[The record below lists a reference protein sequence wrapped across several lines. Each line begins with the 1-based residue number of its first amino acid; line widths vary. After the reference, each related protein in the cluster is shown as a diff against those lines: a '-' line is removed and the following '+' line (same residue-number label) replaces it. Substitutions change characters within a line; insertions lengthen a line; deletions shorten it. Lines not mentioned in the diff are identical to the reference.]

1 MHYLKRLE
9 TAQEEIAAKV
19 DRDRSTISE
28 EIATFVDFGSLSK
41 SHETACFYR
50 EKDFKPTRLES
61 RVTGQSANK

>member
-9 TAQEEIAAKV
+9 TAQEEIADVV

-50 EKDFKPTRLES
+50 EKDFKPPLDS
-61 RVTGQSANK
+61 VWYN